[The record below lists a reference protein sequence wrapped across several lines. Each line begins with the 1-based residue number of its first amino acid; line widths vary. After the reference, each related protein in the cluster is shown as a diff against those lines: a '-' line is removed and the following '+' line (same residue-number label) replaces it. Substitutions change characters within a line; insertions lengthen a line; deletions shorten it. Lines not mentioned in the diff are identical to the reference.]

1 VAAESNCKA
10 AAESNRKAAAG
21 ENPLVQW
28 FYSPKVDLP
37 KDVRDSVTVSPRVS
51 FHMYMHST
59 RVDVVIVLRT

>member
-28 FYSPKVDLP
+28 FYSPKVDLL
-37 KDVRDSVTVSPRVS
+37 KDVRDSVSPRVS